1 MEIWGGSM
9 TQYKSEV
16 EQQAILLELEAW
28 AKETK
33 SYHFHN
39 LSNLWYDD
47 RPQDTKGGKYVA
59 DTIYNNGLVE
69 RVLENSKVVIMG
81 KKLSTQDLLEKYLKG
96 E

>member
-1 MEIWGGSM
+1 M

-16 EQQAILLELEAW
+16 EQQRDLLLAEKW
-28 AKETK
+28 AKTIK

-39 LSNLWYDD
+39 LSNMWYDD
-47 RPQDTKGGKYVA
+47 RPQDTKGGKYVR

-69 RVLENSKVVIMG
+69 RVLENSKVIIMG
-81 KKLSTQDLLEKYLKG
+81 KKLSNQELLKKYLKG

>member
-1 MEIWGGSM
+1 M

-16 EQQAILLELEAW
+16 EQQAILLEAEKW
-28 AKETK
+28 ANEINSIHIHSFK
-33 SYHFHN
+33 SM
-39 LSNLWYDD
+39 WYDD
-47 RPQDTKGGKYVA
+47 RPQDTKDGKYVA

-96 E
+96 K